1 MNLPVPANSLQVYL
15 SQINQFP
22 ILNREEEHSLA
33 VRYDKGKDLEAAHKL
48 VTANLRFVVKVA
60 LEYRNYG
67 IKLSDL
73 IQEGNIGLMA
83 AVKKF
88 DPYKG
93 YRLITYA
100 VWWIRSYIQA
110 FILRSWSL
118 VKRGGRELRKKLFYQ
133 LDKTREAISALDPR
147 CDAGGNM
154 QRLSTEE
161 VGFTDGHDLSLD
173 ETIGDDNNTTH
184 LDLLTDSSPNQ
195 EDIIVKDEE
204 RRIAKRSISTALA
217 TLNERE
223 RYILEN
229 RIMRDTPLSLQMVGN
244 SLGLTRER
252 VRQIEAEALKKL
264 QKRVCH

>member
-1 MNLPVPANSLQVYL
+1 MNLPVPVNSLQLYL

-33 VRYDKGKDLEAAHKL
+33 VRYDKEKDLEAAHKL
-48 VTANLRFVVKVA
+48 VTANLRFVIKVA

-88 DPYKG
+88 NPYKG

-110 FILRSWSL
+110 FILKSWSL
-118 VKRGGRELRKKLFYQ
+118 VKRGSRELRKRLFYQ
-133 LDKTREAISALDPR
+133 LNKTRETISALDPV
-147 CDAGGNM
+147 CDAEGSM
-154 QRLSTEE
+154 QQLSHKES
-161 VGFTDGHDLSLD
+161 VFTDGHDLSLD

-184 LDLLTDSSPNQ
+184 LDLLPDSSPNQ
-195 EDIIVKDEE
+195 EDIIVEDEE
-204 RRIAKRSISTALA
+204 RRIAKRSLSTALA
-217 TLNERE
+217 TLNKRE
-223 RYILEN
+223 RYVLEN
-229 RIMRDTPLSLQMVGN
+229 RIMRDTPLSLQVVGN

-264 QKRVCH
+264 RQRVPL